1 MSRQYLDPK
10 KNYDGHKLDI
20 YVPIFTLLQFIF
32 YMGWLKVAET
42 LINPL
47 GEDDDDFEV
56 NYILERNV
64 QVNSIS
70 RIYIFNKFSVFIKKI
85 DINLLHFR
93 QDI

>member
-1 MSRQYLDPK
+1 MSRQFLDTK
-10 KNYDGHKLDI
+10 KKYENHSLDL
-20 YVPIFTLLQFIF
+20 YVPIFTFLQFVF

-64 QVNSIS
+64 QVNILQM
-70 RIYIFNKFSVFIKKI
+70 IYMKLKSKLYF
-85 DINLLHFR
+85 
-93 QDI
+93 